1 MKKTYSHA
9 MRKYLFAAL
18 ISAVLMICFAS
29 LMVLTDLNKYILAI
43 AEVLFA
49 FLAISYVVIL
59 ARSRKKAI
67 IKYLH
72 NITGDD
78 ENISE
83 NFITSVPLPMA
94 VCSVDGTI
102 RWYNNRFSKVFDG
115 KRFEHESLD
124 DCITSLK
131 WSDVLK
137 FPNGKELTEEI
148 GGRIYSVR
156 WRILKDNMKPNRIGE
171 HYSVFFYLKDI
182 TKEREL
188 QKIYENERVDIA
200 VINIDNLDEF
210 SQKFDDDTVEATSS
224 RVRNAVVSWI
234 RLADA
239 VIKRLDRDKY
249 FIAFEHQHLEKY
261 TGDGFSIIESVS
273 KIAEEAGFPLS
284 ISMGIG
290 TGGSLS
296 ENEVSARH
304 ALDLAL
310 GRGGGQVCIKYDTE
324 FKFFGGK
331 SVEYERSTKV
341 KARSVATALSDLI
354 KNSDNVIFAGHKVA
368 DFDCFGAAV
377 GLQRAVRQFGSV
389 PYIIHERI
397 SPAVENMYNELKNVS
412 EYNGMFIDE
421 NEVLEVITSD
431 TLLIV
436 LDTHRPSMLPSQ
448 KLLERVGKVVV
459 IDHHRRSTEFIT
471 PCSLIYHEPYA
482 SSTCEMVTELLEY
495 MNISNAITKLEAQ
508 CLYTGIIMDT
518 KNFML
523 KTGVR
528 TFEAASYLRKLGL
541 DTVAVKRM
549 FSSAL
554 DDYVYKAEIVGSSE
568 FIADEIAVSKTNKTH
583 SNMRIIAAQA
593 ADDMLNLEKIKA
605 SVVVFPSDD
614 GVGFCARSIGAVNV
628 QLIMEKLGGGGHM
641 TVAGATISDM
651 SIDDGVAA
659 AKAAVL
665 EYLNERNG

>member
-1 MKKTYSHA
+1 MKKRYSHA
-9 MRKYLFAAL
+9 MRKYLFTAV
-18 ISAVLMICFAS
+18 ISAVFMITFALLMAFG
-29 LMVLTDLNKYILAI
+29 DFNKYILAASEAAI
-43 AEVLFA
+43 AIFA
-49 FLAISYVVIL
+49 VSYVVIL

-67 IKYLH
+67 IKYLQ

-83 NFITSVPLPMA
+83 NVITSVPLPMA

-102 RWYNNRFSKVFDG
+102 RWYNNRFSKVFNY
-115 KRFEHESLD
+115 KHFEHESLD

-137 FPNGKELTEEI
+137 YPNGKDLTEQI
-148 GGRIYSVR
+148 GDRIYSVR
-156 WRILKDNMKPNRIGE
+156 WRILKDNIKPNKIGD

-188 QKIYENERVDIA
+188 IEIYEKERVDIA

-210 SQKFDDDTVEATSS
+210 SQKFDDDTVEAASS

-234 RLADA
+234 RLSDA
-239 VIKRLDRDKY
+239 VVKKLDRDKY
-249 FIAFEHQHLEKY
+249 FIAFEHQYLDKY
-261 TGDGFSIIESVS
+261 IEDGFSIIENVT
-273 KIAEEAGFPLS
+273 KIAEEAKFPLS

-296 ENEVSARH
+296 ENEVSARQ

-331 SVEYERSTKV
+331 NVEYERSTKV

-354 KNSDNVIFAGHKVA
+354 KNSDNVIFAGHKAA

-377 GLQRAVRQFGSV
+377 GLQRAVRELGSI
-389 PYIIHERI
+389 PYILHERV
-397 SPAVENMYNELKNVS
+397 SPAVENMYSELKNVS
-412 EYNGMFIDE
+412 EYSGMFMDE
-421 NEVLEVITSD
+421 NEILEVITPD
-431 TLLIV
+431 TLLVV
-436 LDTHRPSMLPSQ
+436 LDTHRPSMIPSQ

-459 IDHHRRSTEFIT
+459 IDHHRRSTEFIS
-471 PCSLIYHEPYA
+471 PCSLVYHEPYA

-495 MNISNAITKLEAQ
+495 MDISNSVTKLEAQ

-518 KNFML
+518 KNFIL

-549 FSSAL
+549 FSSPL
-554 DDYVYKAEIVGSSE
+554 DDYVYKAEIVGNSM
-568 FIADEIAVSKTNKTH
+568 FITDEIAISKTDKTH
-583 SNMRIIAAQA
+583 PNMRIIAAQA
-593 ADDMLNLEKIKA
+593 ADDMLNLKMVKA
-605 SVVVFPSDD
+605 SVVVFPTDD
-614 GVGFCARSIGAVNV
+614 GVGFCARSIGAENV

-641 TVAGATISDM
+641 TVAGATIKEM
-651 SIDDGVAA
+651 SVDDGVAA